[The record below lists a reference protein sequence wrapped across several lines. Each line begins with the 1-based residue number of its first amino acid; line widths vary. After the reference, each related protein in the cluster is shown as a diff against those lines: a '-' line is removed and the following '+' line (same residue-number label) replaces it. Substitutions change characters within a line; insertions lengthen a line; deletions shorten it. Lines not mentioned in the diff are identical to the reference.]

1 MHAAAL
7 RLLNLLPHP
16 NLVILQMTSGQLRA
30 SADVYSFGILL
41 YCMLTG
47 RLPYQGLRFPEVV
60 VRVTSLNLRPQLPDN
75 TPVQLRALAEACWH
89 QNPLAR
95 PPFSAVCQQLQCMQE
110 AGAFDLRQEEEAAA
124 AGAELNAGGVA
135 YLEQQDAV
143 VLASWAQAAAI
154 ALL

>member
-1 MHAAAL
+1 
-7 RLLNLLPHP
+7 
-16 NLVILQMTSGQLRA
+16 MTSGQLRA

-41 YCMLTG
+41 YCMLAG

-60 VRVTSLNLRPQLPDN
+60 VRVTSSNLRPQLPDN

-95 PPFSAVCQQLQCMQE
+95 PTFTAVCQQLQCMIE
-110 AGAFDLRQEEEAAA
+110 AGAFDLRQEEEHYA
-124 AGAELNAGGVA
+124 AGVMGGVA